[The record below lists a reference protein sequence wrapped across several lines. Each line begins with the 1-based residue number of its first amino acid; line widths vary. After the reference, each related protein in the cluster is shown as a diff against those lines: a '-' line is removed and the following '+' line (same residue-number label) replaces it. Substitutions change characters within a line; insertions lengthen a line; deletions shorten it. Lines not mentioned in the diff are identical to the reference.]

1 MKESCRISFLIIL
14 SLSFC
19 FTNGI
24 KAQTNL
30 VWGKQFGTDREEAAL
45 NTMSDQYGNVYLAG
59 YTNGD
64 LSGHNHG
71 GADGFVAK
79 LDSSGKM
86 IWTKQFGTSED
97 DQVLWSTLDKAG
109 NVYLT
114 GFTKGTLGEKSFGKE
129 DIIVVKVNPDGNIEW
144 QKQIG
149 TDSSDVGNGIYVD
162 SRGFVY
168 VTGVTRGSLGNSCFG
183 GSDGF
188 LLKLDNKGNEIFVR
202 QLGTP
207 QDDACW
213 DITGDAE
220 FNLYV
225 SGYTGGDLGA
235 KNKGIID
242 AFVAK
247 YSDSGEQLKVI
258 QFGTADYDM
267 AHVAVVDKEGN
278 IYVGGSTGGDLA
290 AKQQGQGDAF
300 LAKIDKKGEILWTN
314 QFGTPMWDGI
324 LGIALNDKI
333 SDEIIVS
340 GCQHWPECQSFVRA
354 FNKDGGLL
362 WVREDTASGKSGG
375 TCGKGVCIGSGG
387 YVYHTGLTGGSLF
400 SPNLGEHDIF
410 LFKLH
415 LDKDLAKP

>member
-1 MKESCRISFLIIL
+1 MKDSHKLNFVIML
-14 SLSFC
+14 SLLFC
-19 FTNGI
+19 FITGI

-30 VWGKQFGTDREEAAL
+30 VWGKQFGTGGEEAAL
-45 NTMSDQYGNVYLAG
+45 NTTSDQYGNVYLAG

-64 LSGHNHG
+64 LSGKNHG
-71 GADGFVAK
+71 GADGFVSK
-79 LDSSGKM
+79 FDSSGNM

-97 DQVLWSTLDKAG
+97 DQVLWSTTDHAG

-114 GFTKGTLGEKSFGKE
+114 GFTKGMLGEKSFGKE
-129 DIIVVKVNPDGNIEW
+129 DIIVVKVSADGNIEW
-144 QKQIG
+144 QKQFG

-168 VTGVTRGSLGNSCFG
+168 VTGATQGSLGDSCFG
-183 GSDGF
+183 RADGF
-188 LLKLDNKGNEIFVR
+188 ILKLDNKGNKIFVR
-202 QLGTP
+202 QFGTP
-207 QDDACW
+207 DNDACW
-213 DITGDAE
+213 HITGDAD

-225 SGYTGGDLGA
+225 SGYTAGDLGA

-267 AHVAVVDKEGN
+267 VHAAVVDKEGN
-278 IYVGGSTGGDLA
+278 IYAGGSTGGDLA

-300 LAKIDKKGEILWTN
+300 LTKINAKGEILWTN

-324 LGIALNDKI
+324 LGVDLNYKI

-354 FNKDGGLL
+354 YNKDGGLL

-375 TCGKGVCIGSGG
+375 TCGKGLCIANGG
-387 YVYHTGLTGGSLF
+387 YVYHTGLTGGNLF
-400 SPNLGEHDIF
+400 SPNLGGHDVF
-410 LFKLH
+410 LFKIR
-415 LDKDLAKP
+415 LDKDAAKH